1 MSNLVTWVWTGS
13 AFVVPSAMATTAI
26 HAMTMS
32 LAAEWGPHNIRLNA
46 PAPGPFPTEG
56 AWDKLN
62 PISDTVSSATS
73 TAKVPMRRFGRMPEL
88 TNLVTFLLS
97 DACDYL
103 TGQTIAI
110 DGGQHLAGP
119 GTFADLQPD
128 RRTMAGRPRSYR
140 RLGRQGKIRT
150 DDQRRRKRGLRIER
164 KLFGPEHEMWRDSVR
179 RFVAKEIVPF
189 HDQWEKDGIV
199 PRELWLKAGEAG
211 MLCCTVPEEYGGLGL
226 DYLFDAIVYEELW
239 RVGASGPGFLIH
251 TDLVTTYILTAG
263 TEEQK
268 REWLPR
274 MVKGEAIGSLG
285 MTEPHAG
292 SDLKAIRTR
301 AERDGNEHFL
311 INGQK
316 VFISN
321 GQMCDILV
329 LATKTDSSAGAKG
342 VTLFLVDTSL
352 PGFKRGKNLEKL
364 GMKAQDA
371 SELFF
376 DNLRIAASAMLAA
389 EGEGFKL
396 MMTKLPQ
403 ERLAQAV
410 RSATVTETIN
420 AMTVEYTA
428 ERRAFDKSIADFQNT
443 QFVLA
448 DLKARSVMA
457 RVFTDKC
464 IELFMA
470 GELDPVDAARA
481 KLVTS
486 ELHCETADRCLQ
498 LFGGWGYMWEYP
510 IARAY
515 ADARIVKIAGGSIEV
530 MKTII
535 SREIF
540 KGRRG
545 RGK

>member
-1 MSNLVTWVWTGS
+1 M
-13 AFVVPSAMATTAI
+13 
-26 HAMTMS
+26 
-32 LAAEWGPHNIRLNA
+32 
-46 PAPGPFPTEG
+46 
-56 AWDKLN
+56 
-62 PISDTVSSATS
+62 
-73 TAKVPMRRFGRMPEL
+73 
-88 TNLVTFLLS
+88 
-97 DACDYL
+97 
-103 TGQTIAI
+103 
-110 DGGQHLAGP
+110 
-119 GTFADLQPD
+119 
-128 RRTMAGRPRSYR
+128 
-140 RLGRQGKIRT
+140 
-150 DDQRRRKRGLRIER
+150 IER
-164 KLFGPEHEMWRDSVR
+164 KLFSPEHDMWRESVR
-179 RFVAKEIVPF
+179 RFVEKEIVPF
-189 HDQWEKDGIV
+189 HAEWEKRGIV

-226 DYLFDAIVYEELW
+226 DYLFDVIVYEELW

-251 TDLVTTYILTAG
+251 TDLVATYILTAG

-321 GQMCDILV
+321 GQMCDVLV

-342 VTLFLVDTSL
+342 ITLFLVDTSL
-352 PGFKRGKNLEKL
+352 PGFKRGKNLDKL
-364 GMKAQDA
+364 GMKAQDT

-376 DNLRIAASAMLAA
+376 DNLRVPATAMLAA

-403 ERLAQAV
+403 ERLAQAI
-410 RSATVTETIN
+410 RSATVIETIIDW
-420 AMTVEYTA
+420 TVDYTS
-428 ERRAFDKSIADFQNT
+428 ERRAFGQSIADFQNT

-470 GELDPVDAARA
+470 DELDPVDAAMA
-481 KLVTS
+481 KMVTS
-486 ELHCETADRCLQ
+486 ELHCETADQCLQ

-535 SREIF
+535 SREMF
-540 KGRRG
+540 KGRLG